1 MPLNRF
7 IKGCHDGEP
16 PAVSCDISQKGDL
29 TSRSFTS
36 ILRTKNEIKKM
47 KENERESAVDIH
59 RKLLVGL
66 VAFSWPRIPQKAKYN
81 HFRNWGELK
90 RLILDPYF
98 SACQVQVIKYSGIHS
113 YSLLNFQKKPP
124 AHRNHTRGARFV

>member
-1 MPLNRF
+1 
-7 IKGCHDGEP
+7 
-16 PAVSCDISQKGDL
+16 
-29 TSRSFTS
+29 
-36 ILRTKNEIKKM
+36 M

-59 RKLLVGL
+59 RKLLIGQ
-66 VAFSWPRIPQKAKYN
+66 VAFSWSRIPQKAKYN

-98 SACQVQVIKYSGIHS
+98 SACQVQVIKYSGILS
-113 YSLLNFQKKPP
+113 FSLLSFQKKPP